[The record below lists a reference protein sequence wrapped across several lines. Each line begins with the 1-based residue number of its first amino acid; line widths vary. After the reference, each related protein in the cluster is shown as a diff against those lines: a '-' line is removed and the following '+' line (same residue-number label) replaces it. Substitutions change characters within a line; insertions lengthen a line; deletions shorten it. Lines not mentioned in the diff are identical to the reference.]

1 MDEKELTVME
11 ERGGNEMKTEEFQY
25 TYSAEQQKE
34 IADIRSKYLPKEED
48 KMEQLRKLDQS
59 VTKKGTVMAL
69 VVGIVSAMLLG
80 IGMCCCMVW
89 DKVWFVPGILIG
101 LIGIAGIIAAYPIFT
116 HITNKEKERLAP
128 EILRL
133 TEELMK

>member
-1 MDEKELTVME
+1 
-11 ERGGNEMKTEEFQY
+11 MKTEEFQY
-25 TYSAEQQKE
+25 TYSAELQKE

-48 KMEQLRKLDQS
+48 KMEQLRTLDQS

-89 DKVWFVPGILIG
+89 D
-101 LIGIAGIIAAYPIFT
+101 
-116 HITNKEKERLAP
+116 
-128 EILRL
+128 
-133 TEELMK
+133 